1 MMTPANSD
9 PAPLHYC
16 EEPAF
21 GGAVACGLP
30 LDWAGVPLVDY
41 TAEPERVT
49 CLRCI
54 DESTGEFEDAGDA
67 WDAGYRA
74 GHLAGYLAGYG
85 DGLAARWPPEAGAA

>member
-30 LDWAGVPLVDY
+30 LDRAGVPLVDY

-54 DESTGEFEDAGDA
+54 DESTGEFADPGDA